1 MVSFEPFIVSFELSC
16 DEPRTI
22 QNGLPKHKTA
32 KWLFRHQLG
41 RKTSFMVSFEPF
53 LEHIHKYPQSV
64 AGERAGGLSVGLSV
78 GKKSEKNKNNHQK
91 RQMHQK
97 HQFHQDK

>member
-1 MVSFEPFIVSFELSC
+1 MVSLEPSK
-16 DEPRTI
+16 
-22 QNGLPKHKTA
+22 NGLPKHTHA

-53 LEHIHKYPQSV
+53 IVSFELFLEHRHKYPQSV

-78 GKKSEKNKNNHQK
+78 GKKVRKK
-91 RQMHQK
+91 
-97 HQFHQDK
+97 